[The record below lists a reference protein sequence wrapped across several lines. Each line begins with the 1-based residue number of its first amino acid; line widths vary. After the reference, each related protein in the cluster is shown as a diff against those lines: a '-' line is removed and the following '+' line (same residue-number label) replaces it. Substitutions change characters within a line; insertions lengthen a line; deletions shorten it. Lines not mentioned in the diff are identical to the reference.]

1 MSMKPTR
8 NDMLLAWMTLVKV
21 MDHYDNTQVDEC
33 DRQMIRSVLK
43 LLNEL
48 QDKEK

>member
-1 MSMKPTR
+1 MKPTKTE
-8 NDMLLAWMTLVKV
+8 MLLAWMTLVKV
-21 MDHYDNTQVDEC
+21 MDHYDSNQVDEC
-33 DRQMIRSVLK
+33 DQQMIRSVLK